1 MDAPNDVRKY
11 NSRCG
16 EAERRFRNH
25 LKKEPPS
32 RSFMETPTSKQK
44 AIAVNHLANHLQ
56 QEARAAKPSADGTQ
70 TCNTNTCWQHGTDAR
85 RTELEH
91 AWFRAREVQMYCNT
105 LDFMHTEADVRQREG

>member
-11 NSRCG
+11 NKYNSRDAAKQRR
-16 EAERRFRNH
+16 AERRFLKY

-56 QEARAAKPSADGTQ
+56 QEARAAKPSADGTRW
-70 TCNTNTCWQHGTDAR
+70 TIDDAKRATPTPVGSMGRMPDELSSNTHG
-85 RTELEH
+85 
-91 AWFRAREVQMYCNT
+91 
-105 LDFMHTEADVRQREG
+105 

>member
-11 NSRCG
+11 NSRDAAKQRR
-16 EAERRFRNH
+16 AERRFRNH

-56 QEARAAKPSADGTQ
+56 QEARAAKPSADGTHVGRLTMQNVQHQHLLAAWDGCQ
-70 TCNTNTCWQHGTDAR
+70 TN
-85 RTELEH
+85 
-91 AWFRAREVQMYCNT
+91 
-105 LDFMHTEADVRQREG
+105 